1 MVSEVA
7 ALNDTLKTL
16 KKAGPNELKKSVQAL
31 VSIFNNEFDVLAE
44 ELETL
49 TDMIALAKRENE
61 KQFKEELLR
70 IKNEMREELS
80 TLLAQKG
87 KENALLAERI
97 AGRSEENMKNHTQ
110 KEIKFSADQL
120 AQKGDKNANDISR
133 LDTSLKK
140 MNLLTSSQ
148 LEDYSLK
155 LKGFNTS
162 YKEYL

>member
-1 MVSEVA
+1 MHLEKEINHWKSITEQKNLNVFKEISNTLKIMKIEWRKENDEMVSEVA

-61 KQFKEELLR
+61 KQFKEELLK

-80 TLLAQKG
+80 TLIVQKG
-87 KENALLAERI
+87 KENALFA
-97 AGRSEENMKNHTQ
+97 
-110 KEIKFSADQL
+110 
-120 AQKGDKNANDISR
+120 
-133 LDTSLKK
+133 
-140 MNLLTSSQ
+140 
-148 LEDYSLK
+148 
-155 LKGFNTS
+155 
-162 YKEYL
+162 